1 MKGMLLPCPEEED
14 GKVSSTPM
22 TVQWKEW
29 SAGFRKHNVLAPD
42 AFMRDNLLLAI
53 FKRRINKLLIASP
66 GENEITH
73 SCPQTH
79 NEKRRLDNKEELERI
94 CKIKLSK
101 FIWS

>member
-53 FKRRINKLLIASP
+53 FKR
-66 GENEITH
+66 
-73 SCPQTH
+73 
-79 NEKRRLDNKEELERI
+79 
-94 CKIKLSK
+94 
-101 FIWS
+101 